1 MDIGYEMRRVAVAF
15 AFVVA
20 AGIGAASAQTPNAPN
35 VPNGPSTP
43 GTPKIW
49 FGMGAISSDAGHH
62 SWETLYYQRDPQ
74 WPPALT
80 RVTVMGLLTQALVKI
95 PDADLARVV
104 AELKRRH
111 IALGVEMLAQ
121 AYTLPGM
128 TAPAGCGGG
137 VEGYYPPEQT
147 AALAA
152 RIRRAGGQLDYI
164 AMDEPLWFGHYYTGP
179 HACRS
184 SIEDVAARVAANLR
198 EYQKLF
204 PNVVI
209 GDIEPFPS
217 ITDEPQWS
225 ADYQHWREAF
235 RRAVGEPVAFLSA
248 DLNWGQTSWPR
259 SLVAAADFAHHA
271 DLPFGVIYNAAP
283 STAATTNQA
292 WLDAAVRNAAYIERD
307 LHVSPDWITFT
318 SWDRYPGHAV
328 TDQYGR
334 GEDYVLTQYLK
345 QHDAGR

>member
-235 RRAVGEPVAFLSA
+235 RRAVGEPVAFPV
-248 DLNWGQTSWPR
+248 GGPQTGGRRPGPR
-259 SLVAAADFAHHA
+259 SLVAAAAFRPSCRSPFRGDLQRCSVNGGHDQSGLARCSGAQRCLYRTRSARVTGLDYLHFLGPLSGACRDGPVRARRGLCAHT
-271 DLPFGVIYNAAP
+271 VSEAA
-283 STAATTNQA
+283 
-292 WLDAAVRNAAYIERD
+292 
-307 LHVSPDWITFT
+307 
-318 SWDRYPGHAV
+318 
-328 TDQYGR
+328 
-334 GEDYVLTQYLK
+334 
-345 QHDAGR
+345 